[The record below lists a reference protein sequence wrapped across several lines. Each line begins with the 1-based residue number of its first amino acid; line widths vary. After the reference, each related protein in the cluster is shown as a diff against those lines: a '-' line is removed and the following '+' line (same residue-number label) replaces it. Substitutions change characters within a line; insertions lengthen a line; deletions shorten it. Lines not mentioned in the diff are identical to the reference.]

1 MPLGDMLVT
10 CKSHSGDG
18 SLVCTIVHI
27 ILGIDH
33 GVRAR
38 ARACVCVCVCVCVR
52 VCCVCVCVCVRA
64 WRACVRVCVYHHF
77 VCVAEVPD
85 SCVPVQ
91 YML

>member
-10 CKSHSGDG
+10 CKLHSGDG

-27 ILGIDH
+27 ILSWFDH
-33 GVRAR
+33 GVHACVRVCVC
-38 ARACVCVCVCVCVR
+38 ACVCVCVCACVCVCECVR
-52 VCCVCVCVCVRA
+52 VC
-64 WRACVRVCVYHHF
+64 HHF

>member
-18 SLVCTIVHI
+18 SLVRTMVHSFSA
-27 ILGIDH
+27 LIDH
-33 GVRAR
+33 GV
-38 ARACVCVCVCVCVR
+38 RACVCVCVCVH
-52 VCCVCVCVCVRA
+52 
-64 WRACVRVCVYHHF
+64 VCVYHHF